1 MMHPKSILVDRG
13 PFRRVALQ
21 SYMSQMSSPNPKG
34 LFDDHVAEILEQQGF
49 AWEESPRSV
58 YDPQQLYTALQRYAT
73 DWSQFEELDDSLE
86 YGFRKAYKIF
96 AKIKGEK
103 TLDPLT
109 DSEVVTRALKLN
121 KSAGLPLM
129 VSKEKS
135 LTYSFDRE
143 RQIRLGIKSPNPC
156 VAYKRTQKENKT
168 RLVWGY
174 PLEMTIMEARFA
186 RPLIERFKRHATP
199 MAFGM
204 SKVELGAKLH
214 CYFKNRPGR
223 TVCLDYSKYDSTLS
237 ASMIR
242 QAFRILATWFDKE
255 DIESLGWRIIV
266 EYFVSTPIVMPD
278 GHLYTGKKHGVPSGS
293 YFTQMIDSI
302 CNVALCYALQ
312 HKCGMQFN
320 DRSLY
325 VLGDDVIVQVKS
337 QVELEKWAAQLSK
350 WGLILHDDDKTR
362 VDELHFLGAVWDM
375 GKPDAPIDE
384 LVNKACFPE
393 TYRDYQGNPEGGALS
408 VLRSYA
414 ANYISAFRLIPYAS
428 AHIRNI
434 DYPYRDDE
442 YLRSDYLSGSDK
454 YFMEERTLEK
464 FSQKNTPEP
473 TLAYRISV

>member
-1 MMHPKSILVDRG
+1 MGDSLLVDRG
-13 PFRRVALQ
+13 PFRRAALKR
-21 SYMSQMSSPNPKG
+21 YISQMSSPNPRG
-34 LFDDHVAEILEQQGF
+34 VFDDNVAQILEQQGF
-49 AWEESPRSV
+49 SWEEDPRSI
-58 YDPQQLYTALQRYAT
+58 YDPEQLYSALIRYAT
-73 DWSQFEELDDSLE
+73 DWRQFESFDDSLE
-86 YGFRKAYKIF
+86 YGFRKAFKIF
-96 AKIKGEK
+96 SRLKGDMI
-103 TLDPLT
+103 LQPLT
-109 DSEVVTRALKLN
+109 DDEVVSRALKLN

-129 VSKEKS
+129 TSKEES

-143 RQIRLGIKSPNPC
+143 SQIRRGIKAPNPC
-156 VAYKRTQKENKT
+156 VAYKRTQKGNKT

-186 RPLIERFKRHATP
+186 RPLIQRFKRHATP

-204 SKVELGAKLH
+204 SKCELGAKLYA
-214 CYFKNRPGR
+214 YFKNQPGR

-242 QAFRILATWFDKE
+242 QAFRVLATWFSEE
-255 DIESLGWRIIV
+255 DRDRLGWDIIV

-278 GHLYTGKKHGVPSGS
+278 GHLYTGKRHGVPSGS

-312 HKCGMQFN
+312 HACGVKFN

-325 VLGDDVIVQVKS
+325 VLGDDVIVQVTS
-337 QVELEKWAAQLSK
+337 PVELERWADKLAS
-350 WGLILHDDDKTR
+350 WGLILHDDEKTV
-362 VDELHFLGAVWDM
+362 VDEIHFLGAFWEK

-384 LVNKACFPE
+384 LVKKACFPE
-393 TYRDYQGNPEGGALS
+393 TYREYQGKPDSGALS

-414 ANYISAFRLIPYAS
+414 SNYLSAYRLLPRRS
-428 AHIRNI
+428 PHMRSI

-442 YLRSDYLSGSDK
+442 YLRPEYLSGSDR

-464 FSQKNTPEP
+464 FTHDRGPEP
-473 TLAYRISV
+473 TLSYRIML